1 MWPLSQRLAY
11 DWRMPVHD
19 DPTQLA
25 SPPSPWVVRFSSLVP
40 HGGDVLDVACG
51 TGRHARFFAA
61 KGHRVD
67 AVDRDLTGFVDVPTM
82 VRALQADIE
91 AGPWPYE
98 GEKFPGVIVTN
109 YLHRPLMGT
118 LIASVAVGGTFI
130 YETFAVGNQ
139 MYGRPSRAEFLLKPG
154 ELLEM
159 VRGHLQVVAF
169 EDIYIDLPK
178 PAKMQRIAAVRAA
191 VG

>member
-1 MWPLSQRLAY
+1 
-11 DWRMPVHD
+11 
-19 DPTQLA
+19 
-25 SPPSPWVVRFSSLVP
+25 
-40 HGGDVLDVACG
+40 
-51 TGRHARFFAA
+51 
-61 KGHRVD
+61 
-67 AVDRDLTGFVDVPTM
+67 M